1 MDINLT
7 EEEVI
12 TVELQDEEKVDVE
25 VPDVNYIPD
34 YKIAEEQRIANENE
48 RIANEN
54 NRIAY
59 YNDIQQKVANG
70 EFDGEQGPE
79 GPQGPQGEPGK
90 DGTMTFE
97 ELTDEQRESLR
108 GPQGIQGPQG
118 PQGEQGIQGEQ
129 GPKGDTGEQ
138 GPQGI
143 QGEQGIQGPEGPQ
156 GIQGEKGEGVP
167 AGGTAGQV
175 LTKSSDADY
184 ETVWQDIASGG
195 SGFGVTYITDNSSS
209 NPFILGDHE
218 PGLYIFAPN
227 EDQKIYTKALA
238 SKTSYVSSDS
248 LNNMLYLVEK
258 PTTETASGTIV
269 GIVYDNVYGGTLRAL
284 TYKASRSSGLSS
296 ATYGV
301 YELVYASDG
310 TISKEYTFSTLPKS
324 SVVPTEDT
332 HLTNK
337 LYVDNAIK
345 NIYSIGDI
353 VLTTNTDNPSV
364 KFGGTW
370 ELVSQGK
377 VLIGAGTGIDI
388 NGIEKTFNIGNE
400 VGEYEHT
407 LTIAEMPKHNHRNT
421 HYVVG
426 ANAPGYGVWEGTVA
440 SGDNGNN
447 YRASAYSDE
456 TGGGQAH
463 NNIQPSFVCY
473 IWQKTA

>member
-12 TVELQDEEKVDVE
+12 TIELQDEEVVDVE

-48 RIANEN
+48 RIA
-54 NRIAY
+54 Y
-59 YNDIQQKVANG
+59 YEDIKQRVANG

-79 GPQGPQGEPGK
+79 GPQGPQGVPGK

-108 GPQGIQGPQG
+108 GPQGIQGEQG
-118 PQGEQGIQGEQ
+118 PQGEIGPQGEQ

-184 ETVWQDIASGG
+184 ETVWQNAS
-195 SGFGVTYITDNSSS
+195 SGGVTYIKSNSNS
-209 NPFILGDHE
+209 NPFIISEHE
-218 PGLYIFAPN
+218 PGIYIFPN
-227 EDQKIYTKALA
+227 LHINIKITPEQSGVNIIQTQNKAILLFENPTKVQDRVSYGAYLSHEGYGLWLQKSGGVLFTPISHYDTPFLTNRKTTKDIEGNWTFTKNIP
-238 SKTSYVSSDS
+238 KTS
-248 LNNMLYLVEK
+248 LE
-258 PTTETASGTIV
+258 
-269 GIVYDNVYGGTLRAL
+269 
-284 TYKASRSSGLSS
+284 
-296 ATYGV
+296 
-301 YELVYASDG
+301 
-310 TISKEYTFSTLPKS
+310 
-324 SVVPTEDT
+324 PTEDT
-332 HLTNK
+332 HFTNK

-370 ELVSQGK
+370 ELVSQGQ
-377 VLIGAGTGIDI
+377 VLIGAGTGTDV
-388 NGIEKTFNIGNE
+388 NGVEKTFNIGDE
-400 VGEYEHT
+400 IGEYEHT
-407 LTIAEMPKHNHRNT
+407 LTVDEMPKHSHKNS

-426 ANAPGYGVWEGTVA
+426 SNASGYGAWEGTVA

-456 TGGGQAH
+456 TGGDLAH